1 MRCLAQLSHW
11 KKKSLNKYHFA
22 CYHGYCTIYS
32 ANFFTF
38 RWVATHLAPRSGA
51 ATLEV
56 DIPTGYVVWKP
67 DLRKYQRVSRI
78 QSQRSRFTSQKVV
91 LYFDYVSS
99 KLTINAL
106 AATLYPHLSDAPYN
120 ALP

>member
-1 MRCLAQLSHW
+1 MRCLAHLIQISHW
-11 KKKSLNKYHFA
+11 NKKSLNKYHFV
-22 CYHGYCTIYS
+22 CYHGYWTIYYV
-32 ANFFTF
+32 NFFTF

-51 ATLEV
+51 TTLEV

-91 LYFDYVSS
+91 LYFDYVSCKPPRN
-99 KLTINAL
+99 KLTSRL
-106 AATLYPHLSDAPYN
+106 ADIE
-120 ALP
+120 